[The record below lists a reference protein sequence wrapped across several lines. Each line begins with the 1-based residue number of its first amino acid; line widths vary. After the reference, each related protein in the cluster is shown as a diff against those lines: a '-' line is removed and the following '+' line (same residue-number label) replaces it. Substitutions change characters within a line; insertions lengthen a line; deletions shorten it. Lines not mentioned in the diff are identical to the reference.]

1 MLNAENGE
9 VQLVRWPAQ
18 AELRNQCLEIGVP
31 CLLVVEGGAAPPL
44 CLDPKEDW
52 VRAPISKHDLDARLA
67 NLRARAEIDSV
78 PRLDVSGVLHFRGLS
93 TPISA
98 TQTDLLHL
106 FVARFG
112 TVVARETLRAQLYAQ
127 EGRSSTRN
135 SLDLHIMR
143 LRRRIEPLGL
153 VIRTAWGHGYVLER
167 AYAVVGAIA
176 GHPLARP
183 RQASDTRSGTLS

>member
-1 MLNAENGE
+1 MKTENGD

-18 AELRNQCLEIGVP
+18 ADLRDHHLKLGVP

-44 CLDPKEDW
+44 CLDAKEDW
-52 VRAPISKHDLDARLA
+52 VRAPISKHDLNARVTS
-67 NLRARAEIDSV
+67 LRARAEIDSV
-78 PRLDVSGVLHFRGLS
+78 PRLDESGMLHFRGAS
-93 TPISA
+93 APISA

-112 TVVARETLRAQLYAQ
+112 TVVAREALRAELYAQ
-127 EGRSSTRN
+127 KARSSTRN

-153 VIRTAWGHGYVLER
+153 TIRTVWGNGYVLER
-167 AYAVVGAIA
+167 AFAEVGRT
-176 GHPLARP
+176 GGGTP
-183 RQASDTRSGTLS
+183 SG